1 MNGARLLE
9 TAKRLLDA
17 GADFAAKTESWSHK
31 VDALYMAANAHNKP
45 VFDLMLEL
53 GANADEALTCGLWNA
68 TEEFAE
74 AAMAH
79 GANPDRAVADGR
91 PLLNDLIRWG
101 QFRQA
106 LWLLGRGASPNIAD
120 EKGWTA
126 MHQAASRGNAK
137 MMRALID
144 AGGDLSRRDAQGN
157 LPRDVATKEIL

>member
-1 MNGARLLE
+1 MANMLVLALACGSRPTQADP
-9 TAKRLLDA
+9 TPTDIVVVKHA
-17 GADFAAKTESWSHK
+17 GVPA
-31 VDALYMAANAHNKP
+31 YQ
-45 VFDLMLEL
+45 EL
-53 GANADEALTCGLWNA
+53 